1 MILLRTIPPPILR
14 RMASNPSQIA
24 AADAFVVQQP
34 ADAGADGLTRAS
46 EAIANVFL
54 EACLLDVAAVKPGNV
69 GFHRADRGMHAI
81 DLVRSARVAATVIA
95 RPGLRVSERIHSTL
109 GAVRAA
115 TGASPNAGIVL
126 LGAPLVHAA
135 LGLIGEHEDHAFAL
149 NVARALEYLT
159 QADGSLGASV
169 QREERLARLIAPHFE
184 SHYAEVRERGLPRLT
199 QARQRGR
206 DWRWTVTEVFLG
218 FLAARPDAYVARRH
232 GEAGARELIEQAL
245 DFDRMAARA
254 TDLQRLHIDLVEWD
268 RRLKVRR
275 VNPRECADL
284 TAATVLWARLDR
296 PATKE

>member
-1 MILLRTIPPPILR
+1 MD
-14 RMASNPSQIA
+14 SNPIQGTA
-24 AADAFVVQQP
+24 VDPFVAQPP
-34 ADAGADGLTRAS
+34 ADPGADSLTRAA
-46 EAIANVFL
+46 EAIASTFL
-54 EACLLDVAAVKPGNV
+54 EACLLDVAAIKPGNV
-69 GFHRADRGMHAI
+69 GFHRADRGMQAI

-135 LGLIGEHEDHAFAL
+135 LGLGAEPEDHAFAL
-149 NVARALEYLT
+149 NVARALEYLAH
-159 QADGSLGASV
+159 ADGSLVASV

-184 SHYAEVRERGLPRLT
+184 SHYAAVRERGLPRLAL
-199 QARQRGR
+199 ARQRGR

-218 FLAARPDAYVARRH
+218 FLATRPDAYVVRRH
-232 GEAGARELIEQAL
+232 GEAEAHALIEQAL

-254 TDLQRLHIDLVEWD
+254 TDLQRLQIDLVDWD
-268 RRLKVRR
+268 RRLKARR

-284 TAATVLWARLDR
+284 TVATVLWARLG
-296 PATKE
+296 PQAVAG